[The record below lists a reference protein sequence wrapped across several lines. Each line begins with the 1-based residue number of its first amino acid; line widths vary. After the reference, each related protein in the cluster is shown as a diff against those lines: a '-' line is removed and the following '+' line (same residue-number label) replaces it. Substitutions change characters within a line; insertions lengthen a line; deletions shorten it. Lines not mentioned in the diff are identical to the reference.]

1 MPSQPNDPHI
11 ANDPSPIPAPAGHQT
26 TTKHDTSSSDNSD
39 SDDNE
44 TNKPL
49 LDLND
54 INKLNITSLRNMLI
68 ESTLR
73 KQAEISA
80 YKKPSRRSTF
90 HQELLYINDAL
101 VKETPKLTT
110 KNWYVSAVARLEP
123 GIYVNGRLESVLV
136 KSLV

>member
-11 ANDPSPIPAPAGHQT
+11 ANDPSLEDSSDDQAKTIPAPAGHQT
-26 TTKHDTSSSDNSD
+26 TTKHATSSSDNSD

-54 INKLNITSLRNMLI
+54 INELNTTSLRNMLI

-73 KQAEISA
+73 KRAEISA
-80 YKKPSRRSTF
+80 YKKPSRRRTF

-101 VKETPKLTT
+101 KETPTLTT
-110 KNWYVSAVARLEP
+110 KNCGSAARS
-123 GIYVNGRLESVLV
+123 GVLSD
-136 KSLV
+136 SL